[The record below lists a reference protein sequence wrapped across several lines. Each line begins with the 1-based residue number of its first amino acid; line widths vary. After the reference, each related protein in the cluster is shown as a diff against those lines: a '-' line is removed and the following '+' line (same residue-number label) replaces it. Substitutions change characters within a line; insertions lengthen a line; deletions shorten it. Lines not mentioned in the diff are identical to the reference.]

1 VTNREHL
8 RHDDSPEALAI
19 LTAVAGGRTLPGV
32 EPTDAGAFV
41 DWDRLAS
48 SWLSSTERAA
58 VIIARGVAQ
67 AERHGGLP
75 PRVAAVVATATAV
88 RLSPP
93 FGRHSSVGAADAA
106 SPNIG
111 VDR

>member
-1 VTNREHL
+1 VTNRDHL
-8 RHDDSPEALAI
+8 HHDDCPDALAI
-19 LTAVAGGRTLPGV
+19 LAAVAGGRTLPGV
-32 EPTDAGAFV
+32 EPTDVGAFV

-58 VIIARGVAQ
+58 AIIARGVAQ

-75 PRVAAVVATATAV
+75 PRVAAVVANVAV

-93 FGRHSSVGAADAA
+93 FDRHRSVGAADPA

-111 VDR
+111 IDR

>member
-8 RHDDSPEALAI
+8 HHDDCPDALAI
-19 LTAVAGGRTLPGV
+19 LAAVIGGRTLAGV
-32 EPTDAGAFV
+32 EPTDIGAFV

-48 SWLSSTERAA
+48 SYLSPIGRAA
-58 VIIARGVAQ
+58 AIIACGVAQ

-75 PRVAAVVATATAV
+75 PRVANAAV

-93 FGRHSSVGAADAA
+93 FDRHRSVGAADPARLKIA
-106 SPNIG
+106 I
-111 VDR
+111 DR